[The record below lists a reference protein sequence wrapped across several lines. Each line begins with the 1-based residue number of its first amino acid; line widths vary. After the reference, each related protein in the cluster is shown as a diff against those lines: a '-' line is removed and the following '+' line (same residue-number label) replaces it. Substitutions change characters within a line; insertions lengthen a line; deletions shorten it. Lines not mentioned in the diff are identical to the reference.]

1 MVQSYFIPKQP
12 AIAGL
17 RWFDTSYTSNVLKN
31 MSIIAQFYP
40 DHDTFGAPLTYLGVF
55 YRKIA
60 TTSSSIF
67 RCITNQPFGV
77 SPYGK
82 LYFYR
87 FFLLLLLGHSH
98 GATMAVRLLPS
109 LLCVVV
115 EVQDSS
121 R

>member
-1 MVQSYFIPKQP
+1 MVHSYFIPKQP

-55 YRKIA
+55 YNKIA
-60 TTSSSIF
+60 TPNSSIF
-67 RCITNQPFGV
+67 RCITNHPFGV

-82 LYFYR
+82 L
-87 FFLLLLLGHSH
+87 
-98 GATMAVRLLPS
+98 
-109 LLCVVV
+109 
-115 EVQDSS
+115 
-121 R
+121 